1 MEYTLII
8 ICIALAQYIFF
19 IGRVGFNRAKYEV
32 EAPKTIGNDTWE
44 RMYRVQQNTLE
55 QLILFIPGMVVFGLY
70 VSQTWGLLPG
80 VLYVAGRQ
88 LYSHLYIKNPA
99 SRGPGMILSFFS
111 NIALVLGSL
120 IALIIKVIG

>member
-70 VSQTWGLLPG
+70 VSQTWVLLPG
-80 VLYVAGRQ
+80 VLYVVGRQ

>member
-70 VSQTWGLLPG
+70 VSQTWVLLPG